1 MLEVGY
7 EFGDDRILLWLPWV
21 AKHVITKDSP
31 LSNWLSPSGFMADAD
46 SCIAVVVRPHPL
58 PAPEERS
65 IRQKANDKEMV
76 RKVAGDSSSLARA
89 CSAEDCPQ
97 LSESWKM

>member
-7 EFGDDRILLWLPWV
+7 EYGDDRILLWLPWL

-46 SCIAVVVRPHPL
+46 SCIAVVVSNTLFWCLAITKDHLESNSSYGSTEQDTLNLHARGT
-58 PAPEERS
+58 A
-65 IRQKANDKEMV
+65 Q
-76 RKVAGDSSSLARA
+76 VA
-89 CSAEDCPQ
+89 
-97 LSESWKM
+97 